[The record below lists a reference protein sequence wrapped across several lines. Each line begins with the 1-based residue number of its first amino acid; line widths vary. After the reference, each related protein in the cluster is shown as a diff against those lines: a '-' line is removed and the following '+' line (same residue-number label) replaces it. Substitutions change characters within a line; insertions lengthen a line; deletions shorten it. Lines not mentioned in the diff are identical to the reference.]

1 MKKISKFLL
10 FILISIFLF
19 IPSVN
24 AEEVSHCT
32 TTDCVNKIYHSNEPY
47 EIMNYDVNMKVNED
61 NSYDVTE
68 KIDVYFNEERH
79 GIKRTLPLTNK
90 VMSDDGERKVRAK
103 ITHES
108 VNEPYMVSYENNDM
122 ILKIGSSNDMVTGL
136 KEYVIKYTYSI
147 GMDKLKDKD
156 EFYYNIVGTNWN
168 TLIDKVTFTIDM
180 PKKFDGVPGFSVG
193 SYGTSGYDEGL
204 LKYNVD
210 GKTITGSYNGILN
223 KGEGINIRLSLP
235 DGYFV
240 AAKKSLFEYLIFII
254 PIILA
259 LASFILWK
267 KFLKND
273 LVVDEVSFYPPEGL
287 NSLET
292 GFIYKGSA
300 SKKDVTSLLI
310 YLANKGYIKIEEEKK
325 KKICK
330 KSYKIIKVKDYDGEN
345 ENEKTFMDGLFK
357 TKNEVTIND
366 LRNNFYTTTNKIIS
380 NINKEENKEKI
391 FEKGSMNKR
400 NIILV
405 LAVLTYCVF
414 TIPPLVS
421 YGENVNIM
429 IDLLFPIS
437 GYLIFVM
444 FFDRK
449 DNPDYITVSI
459 MFLSMF
465 CLFPWLTITLPA
477 VLYDPFYLIETIIGF
492 ILFVFMTCLYMKGA
506 KRTKYG
512 LETLGKLRGFKNFLE
527 NAEKDELEG
536 LVEKNPEYF
545 YDILPYTYVLGVS
558 DKWIK
563 KFEEINVAAPNWYT
577 GYNSFVFYD
586 FMDSFDD
593 MMRQSNSAISSA
605 PSSSSGGSG
614 PSGGGFSGG
623 GSGGGGGSSW

>member
-47 EIMNYDVNMKVNED
+47 EIMNYDVNIKVNED

-193 SYGTSGYDEGL
+193 SYGTSGYDESL

-210 GKTITGSYNGILN
+210 GKTITGSYNGILD

-421 YGENVNIM
+421 Y
-429 IDLLFPIS
+429 
-437 GYLIFVM
+437 
-444 FFDRK
+444 
-449 DNPDYITVSI
+449 
-459 MFLSMF
+459 
-465 CLFPWLTITLPA
+465 A
-477 VLYDPFYLIETIIGF
+477 VLYDSFYLIETIIGF
-492 ILFVFMTCLYMKGA
+492 ILLIFMTCLYMKGA

-563 KFEEINVAAPNWYT
+563 KFEEINIAAPNWYT

>member
-210 GKTITGSYNGILN
+210 GKTITGSYNGILD

-259 LASFILWK
+259 LASFILRK

-492 ILFVFMTCLYMKGA
+492 ILLIFMTFIYMKGA

>member
-168 TLIDKVTFTIDM
+168 TLIDKATFTIDM

-259 LASFILWK
+259 LASFILRK

-477 VLYDPFYLIETIIGF
+477 VLYDSFYLIETIIGF